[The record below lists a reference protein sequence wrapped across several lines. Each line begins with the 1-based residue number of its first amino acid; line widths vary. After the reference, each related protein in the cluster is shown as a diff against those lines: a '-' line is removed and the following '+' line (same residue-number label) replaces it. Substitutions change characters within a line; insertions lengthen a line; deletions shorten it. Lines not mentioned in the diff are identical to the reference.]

1 MPDCHIVGL
10 SHSCIVPWSGCPNI
24 LLCLCLVVP
33 LLGCPIDGLS
43 HFQVIPLF
51 DCSIVSL
58 FHCQVDPFLGFLI
71 IRSSH
76 CQVILLSGCP
86 IVGLSHCRV
95 VPLSSCPSPPPPPS
109 EHVQKFIRFE
119 VGMLPLPFPI
129 FKRPGV
135 FIYCR
140 TVSLHQ
146 AGDLTCWIAIFQI
159 WGGKWLKCRQCS
171 LFSDKGL
178 VLKVLGPINP
188 RI

>member
-1 MPDCHIVGL
+1 MIQKGIFRVCFSI
-10 SHSCIVPWSGCPNI
+10 I
-24 LLCLCLVVP
+24 LREKSEQDTLESKT
-33 LLGCPIDGLS
+33 LLT
-43 HFQVIPLF
+43 H
-51 DCSIVSL
+51 
-58 FHCQVDPFLGFLI
+58 H
-71 IRSSH
+71 H
-76 CQVILLSGCP
+76 
-86 IVGLSHCRV
+86 
-95 VPLSSCPSPPPPPS
+95 PPPSPS
-109 EHVQKFIRFE
+109 EHVQKFIRFG

-188 RI
+188 RIWSWDIVFDSRDHYFWYSRTQGFSKIYHMYGF